1 MKALI
6 VDDHPIAR
14 RGLQTV
20 LEVAFRIERVDEVD
34 SGSKALAAAH
44 SLRPELV
51 LLDLR
56 LPGTPASI
64 LCAQLRASFPKL
76 AIVVITAFADAAEIK
91 RCLAAGAD
99 GCLLKDAPITE
110 MAAALRAIV
119 RGEKHI
125 DARIA
130 QTLAVDMVSVLR
142 GEASVAHLTP
152 REREVLELLAE
163 GCSNRMIA
171 ERLVLAETT
180 VKGYIASLLDKLDAS
195 SRLQAV
201 VRAHEA
207 GLI

>member
-1 MKALI
+1 VKALI

-14 RGLQTV
+14 RGLQSV
-20 LEVAFRIERVDEVD
+20 LDTAFRIDRVVEVD

-44 SLRPELV
+44 SLGPDLV

-56 LPGTPASI
+56 LPGTPPSV

-76 AIVVITAFADAAEIK
+76 PIILITAFADAAEIK

-99 GCLLKDAPITE
+99 GCLLKDAPIGE
-110 MAAALRAIV
+110 MAVALRAIV
-119 RGEKHI
+119 RGEKHL

-130 QTLAVDMVSVLR
+130 QALAADMVSVLR
-142 GEASVAHLTP
+142 GESTVAHLTP
-152 REREVLELLAE
+152 RERQVLELLAE